1 MKNATISATDRTGRS
16 ILAAVLALLVLV
28 WVIPIFHSYANPMD
42 QQSLGGPRKDE
53 EDVHISKTCIQR
65 PGQTDEDFTED
76 GYPVYDMNL
85 TFNGFGDDLEER
97 EPIDVMFILD
107 VSGSMV
113 PESYHP
119 RRGTLLINKD
129 PFGGNTKNEWRTQ
142 NAADAMNTFV
152 RLARENNYDARYM
165 LIEFAGQYRAQSL
178 QEQFAAD
185 LYNPPYEA
193 AYYPNGYPNGG
204 VSGFHDAGVEIP
216 WTQDKD
222 IENDTFVTNEK
233 LLQDVPG
240 NPDSNTQQNRTNGKY
255 GHLTNYDA
263 GLYVAY
269 NELEAIQDNGR
280 KKVVIFLTDG
290 NPNRYYDMSTGIP
303 LGENSTGLVPAAAT
317 ASNNGAASL
326 PLSEDD
332 YFYGVAFSEAN
343 DPFSGA
349 SYSIAG
355 MTDAVANGS
364 GAHAKPFANENAS
377 GLSDTITEV
386 FEDLYTRTITTCT
399 KVTIHDVMSDNVEFY
414 GTDADIRVMRTYLD
428 DNGDVQEVDDTENW
442 VISHQ
447 GKKIDATHNDAVDP
461 NSNYRLTYP
470 VRASDQTRQDYT
482 TRDFAADGEYPNL
495 ADTDTGTYSGQPGYD
510 TNIQSPETPD
520 GTGTYVDFTK
530 DVNVNGTHTETAFS
544 KPYDEPVIRQHRLI
558 ITKTINGVDD
568 LSEEEVNQLVRKLTF
583 TVAGSNVKD
592 NTETPRFS
600 KTVNY
605 NTTQSDGTVALS
617 DVETTTDDS
626 GKKTYTFHYTMNV
639 PGGESY
645 TITESNAELALH
657 DWSAGVTEQTIPID
671 TNSEG
676 YASFTNNYELYL
688 NLYLHKAALNS
699 DPIKYLDGAKFQL
712 YEVVEGD
719 LTPVG
724 DEIEVADGEA
734 GIKLKLHDGSYILRE
749 TRAPD
754 GYMLADDVAFEVVGG
769 HIILDP
775 GNSFAFAQELE
786 PSGDEEAASSLT
798 IYDVK
803 IFELPSAGGSGLY
816 GYIIGGTMMI
826 VFSATAL
833 ARNLRRKRGGAAE

>member
-28 WVIPIFHSYANPMD
+28 WVIPIFHSYANPTD

-97 EPIDVMFILD
+97 EPLDVMFILD

-119 RRGTLLINKD
+119 WCSFMGIGRD
-129 PFGGNTKNEWRTQ
+129 PFGGNTLNEWRT
-142 NAADAMNTFV
+142 NYAADAMNTFV
-152 RLARENNYDARYM
+152 RLADENGYTDTRYM
-165 LIEFAGQYRAQSL
+165 LIEFAGHYAGNPEGTFSMQERLGGAVQYYDQSYTP
-178 QEQFAAD
+178 F
-185 LYNPPYEA
+185 N
-193 AYYPNGYPNGG
+193 
-204 VSGFHDAGVEIP
+204 DAGVEID
-216 WTQDKD
+216 WTPSSSLTDH
-222 IENDTFVTNEK
+222 TLVTGEQ
-233 LLQDVPG
+233 LLMDVPG
-240 NPDSNTQQNRTNGKY
+240 NPSNTSQENQTNGKY

-263 GLYVAY
+263 GLYCAY
-269 NELEAIQDNGR
+269 NELEAVQDNGR

-290 NPNRYYDMSTGIP
+290 NPNRYYDMSTGKP

-326 PLSEDD
+326 PLTEDD

-343 DPFSGA
+343 DPASGA

-355 MTDAVANGS
+355 MTDAVAQGT
-364 GAHAKPFANENAS
+364 GAHSRPFANENAS
-377 GLSDTITEV
+377 DLSSTIEEV
-386 FEDLYTRTITTCT
+386 FADFYTRTITTCT

-414 GTDADIRVMRTYLD
+414 GTDADIRIMRTYLD

-530 DVNVNGTHTETAFS
+530 DVNVNGTHTETDFS

>member
-97 EPIDVMFILD
+97 EPIDVMFIVD
-107 VSGSMV
+107 VSGSMA
-113 PESYHP
+113 PTSAHP
-119 RRGTLLINKD
+119 RLLNGQD
-129 PFGGNTKNEWRTQ
+129 VYGGNTLGEWRTIPCA
-142 NAADAMNTFV
+142 NAINEFV
-152 RLARENNYDARYM
+152 RLADEAGYDARYSM
-165 LIEFAGQYRAQSL
+165 IEFAGHYKTTPGTL
-178 QEQFAAD
+178 EHTFAGSY
-185 LYNPPYEA
+185 YNNDYNS
-193 AYYPNGYPNGG
+193 YYGDGSGY
-204 VSGFHDAGVEIP
+204 HDAAKVID
-216 WTQDKD
+216 WTQDTD
-222 IENDTFVTNEK
+222 IENHQFVDESI
-233 LLQDVPG
+233 LRQDVPG
-240 NPDSNTQQNRTNGKY
+240 RVNNQYTNGSF

-263 GLYVAY
+263 GLYTAKQ
-269 NELEAIQDNGR
+269 ELEAVQDNGR

-290 NPNRYYDMSTGIP
+290 NPNRYYDENGLP
-303 LGENSTGLVPAAAT
+303 QGKNSTGLVPQAAT
-317 ASNNGAASL
+317 VSNARAGTL
-326 PLSEDD
+326 PLGEDD

-343 DPFSGA
+343 DPVSGA
-349 SYSIAG
+349 SYSIAN
-355 MTDAVANGS
+355 MTDAVADAT

-386 FEDLYTRTITTCT
+386 FEDLHTRTITTCT

-530 DVNVNGTHTETAFS
+530 DVNVNGTHTETDFS

>member
-28 WVIPIFHSYANPMD
+28 WVIPIFHSYANPTD
-42 QQSLGGPRKDE
+42 QQALGGTRKDE
-53 EDVHISKTCIQR
+53 EDVHISKTCVQR

-97 EPIDVMFILD
+97 EPLDVMFILD

-119 RRGTLLINKD
+119 WCSFMGIGRD
-129 PFGGNTKNEWRTQ
+129 PFGGNTLNEWRT
-142 NAADAMNTFV
+142 NYAADAMNTFV
-152 RLARENNYDARYM
+152 RLADENGYTDTRYM
-165 LIEFAGQYRAQSL
+165 LIEFAGHYAGNPEGTFSMQERLGGAVQYYDQSYTP
-178 QEQFAAD
+178 F
-185 LYNPPYEA
+185 N
-193 AYYPNGYPNGG
+193 
-204 VSGFHDAGVEIP
+204 DAGVEID
-216 WTQDKD
+216 WTPSSSLTDH
-222 IENDTFVTNEK
+222 TLVTGEQ
-233 LLQDVPG
+233 LLMDVPG
-240 NPDSNTQQNRTNGKY
+240 NPSNTSQENRTNGKY

-263 GLYVAY
+263 GLYCAY
-269 NELEAIQDNGR
+269 NELEAVQDNGR

-290 NPNRYYDMSTGIP
+290 NPNRYYDMSTGKP

-317 ASNNGAASL
+317 ASNNRAASL

-343 DPFSGA
+343 DPASGA

-386 FEDLYTRTITTCT
+386 FEDFYTRTITTCT

-482 TRDFAADGEYPNL
+482 TRDFDADGEYPNL

-530 DVNVNGTHTETAFS
+530 DVNVNGTHTETDFS

>member
-1 MKNATISATDRTGRS
+1 MKIDNISVKDRSGQS
-16 ILAAVLALLVLV
+16 ILAVVLALLVLV
-28 WVIPIFHSYANPMD
+28 WVIPIFHSYANPTD
-42 QQSLGGPRKDE
+42 QQSLGSTRKNE

-85 TFNGFGDDLEER
+85 TFNGFGDDLETR

-107 VSGSMV
+107 VSGSMA
-113 PESYHP
+113 PESYHL
-119 RRGTLLINKD
+119 RRGLGFITRD
-129 PFGGNTKNEWRTQ
+129 PFGGNTNNEWRTQ

-152 RLARENNYDARYM
+152 RLARENNYDARYC
-165 LIEFAGQYRAQSL
+165 LIEFAGQYRAQSM

-193 AYYPNGYPNGG
+193 AYYPNGYPNGEI
-204 VSGFHDAGVEIP
+204 SGYHDAGVEIP
-216 WTQDKD
+216 WTQDTD
-222 IENDTFVTNEK
+222 IQNDEFVTNEK

-240 NPDSNTQQNRTNGKY
+240 NPDSNTQENQTNGKY

-263 GLYVAY
+263 GLYTAKQ
-269 NELEAIQDNGR
+269 ELEAVQDNGR

-290 NPNRYYDMSTGIP
+290 NPNRYYDENGLP
-303 LGENSTGLVPAAAT
+303 QGQNSTGLVPEAAT
-317 ASNNGAASL
+317 VSNERAKTL
-326 PLSEDD
+326 PLTEDD

-343 DPFSGA
+343 DPLSGA
-349 SYSIAG
+349 SYSIAT
-355 MTDAVANGS
+355 MTDAVAEGS
-364 GAHAKPFANENAS
+364 GAHSKPFANENAS

-386 FEDLYTRTITTCT
+386 FEDFYTRTITTCT

-414 GTDADIRVMRTYLD
+414 GTDDDIRVMRTYLD
-428 DNGDVQEVDDTENW
+428 ENNEIQEVDDTENW
-442 VISHQ
+442 VISHD
-447 GKKIDATHNDAVDP
+447 GKNISATHNDAVDP

-482 TRDFAADGEYPNL
+482 NRDFNTEGEYPN
-495 ADTDTGTYSGQPGYD
+495 TSEPDTGTYAGQTGYD
-510 TNIQSPETPD
+510 TNIQSPEDPD

-530 DVNVNGTHTETAFS
+530 DVNVNGTHTETDYS
-544 KPYDEPVIRQHRLI
+544 KPYPEPVIRQHRLT

-568 LSEEEVNQLVRKLTF
+568 LTEEEVNKLVRKLTF
-583 TVAGSNVKD
+583 TVDGSNVKD
-592 NTETPRFS
+592 GTETPRFS

-605 NTTQSDGTVALS
+605 NTTQTDDTVVLS

-626 GKKTYTFHYTMNV
+626 GKKVYTFHYTMNV

-645 TITESNAELALH
+645 TIKESNAGLTLH
-657 DWSAGVTEQTIPID
+657 DWSAGVTEMTIPIE

-676 YASFTNNYELYL
+676 FANFTNNYELYL

-699 DPIKYLDGAKFQL
+699 DPIEYLDGAKFQL
-712 YEVVEGD
+712 YENANGE

-734 GIKLKLHDGSYILRE
+734 GVKLKLHDGSYVLRE
-749 TRAPD
+749 TRAPN
-754 GYMLADDVAFEVVGG
+754 GYMLADDVAFDVVGG
-769 HIILDP
+769 RIIVDSD
-775 GNSFAFAQELE
+775 NTFAFAQEVE
-786 PSGDEEAASSLT
+786 VSGDEEAASSLT

-803 IFELPSAGGSGLY
+803 IFELPSTGGSGLY
-816 GYIIGGTMMI
+816 GYVIGGTMMI
-826 VFSATAL
+826 VCSTA
-833 ARNLRRKRGGAAE
+833 AITRNRRRKRGGEAE